1 MLHLYHSAYST
12 CSQKV
17 RLALFEKGL
26 TFDTTEMEFW
36 RGDHLT
42 PEYLAI
48 NPNGVVPTL
57 VHDGH
62 PILDSS
68 VIVEYLDDVFPNNK
82 LSPTAPVARANMRSW
97 MRYLE
102 EVPTTAIRVPSFNKV
117 FRQLRIDLSDQELED
132 EANRRPLRK
141 GFYQEMGREGFND
154 ARYEASLG
162 QLQQTITRMEQALTT
177 NRFLCG
183 DDLTLADI
191 CVIPT
196 IDRMRDIGL
205 GDMVTVSKC
214 VQRWWTDVEQR
225 ESFANT
231 FYPGTRV
238 SERYKVLP
246 NGTRS
251 KAFAHIST

>member
-1 MLHLYHSAYST
+1 MLHLYHSGYST

-26 TFDTTEMEFW
+26 TFGATEMEFW

-57 VHDGH
+57 VHDGQ
-62 PILDSS
+62 PIVDSS
-68 VIVEYLDDVFPNNK
+68 VIVEYLDEVFPNNK
-82 LSPTAPVARANMRSW
+82 LSPITPVARANMRSW

-117 FRQLRIDLSDQELED
+117 FRKLRIDLSDRELED

-141 GFYQEMGREGFND
+141 GFYQEMGREGFSD
-154 ARYEASLG
+154 ARYEASVA
-162 QLQQTITRMEQALTT
+162 QLQQTITRMDQALTT

-205 GDMVTVSKC
+205 GDMLNDSRC
-214 VQRWWTDVEQR
+214 VQRWWNDVKQR

-231 FYPGTRV
+231 YYTGTRV
-238 SERYKVLP
+238 SERYEVQP
-246 NGTRS
+246 NGP
-251 KAFAHIST
+251 KEN